1 MAGLAFRSALLG
13 GSAVVLALG
22 LGGAASA
29 QTRAV
34 TATAA
39 ADAAEVSEVIVT
51 GSFIAGT
58 PKDAAIPV
66 SVISQQD
73 VAKQGSPS
81 ALDLIRNLPIVGSNL
96 GETNSASTLAQ
107 GRLGGGTINLRGLG
121 AQRTLVLLNGTRFA
135 GYTSDTNLL
144 PISAIGRIEILRDGA
159 AATYG
164 SDAIGGVVN
173 FITRAGFTGLEVQAD
188 YRGVPGAKGDY
199 TASGLY
205 GWSKDTT
212 NLLVS
217 VGYQHRSELSS
228 TDRSWALK
236 PYLVNPA
243 QWSVLGNPGTWSI
256 RGTVNNA
263 PATIGIAV
271 DANCGALGST
281 PGFTGTTPACYFG
294 PVASDNIV
302 EDQDQYQVYAE
313 FNARVG
319 DTAKFHAE
327 ALYSKTSVPHIR
339 FPAGYAPTSGPNGPG
354 SVNVY
359 SVPASNPGFNTFL
372 TQTGNAGLIGRATGA
387 LATLWRPVGSG
398 GNPVTGGLGGQVGS
412 RDYDELHIS
421 ADLSGDLP
429 FAGVGYDVRA
439 TFIRETQEQ
448 RTTDILIDRI
458 QRGLNGLGG
467 ANCTGTTPGAN
478 GCQYLNPF
486 SNAYP
491 NNPAVGATNPGF
503 VAANANPASLV
514 GWLYDTQ
521 IFLQTQN
528 TFVADAVLHG
538 KLPFEL
544 PGGQPGW
551 AAGMQY
557 RNVQT
562 YARPG
567 NDLYDSRVTPC
578 PVVGVTTCTLKTG
591 PYMFLGQTIPTN
603 LAQDVY
609 AIFGELSIPLT
620 NSIAGQLSL
629 RYENYGG
636 LTGSTT
642 NPEFRAKW
650 QVVDWLALR
659 GSVGTS
665 FRGPTSTNVAPTG
678 VTALAGI
685 IAAGGAFKSLDLFG
699 NPAVGPEKAFS
710 YSLGAIV
717 RAGGLTGTVD
727 YWSYRLDNQ
736 IVTVPGNIIATS
748 VGGVGNGSQAV
759 NCASPLRNLITFDNN
774 NTCTQGVTVG
784 NNIARV
790 RSDTTNGPQVR
801 TDGVDV
807 DVNYLMP
814 SLWNGDLNLGASAS
828 YVFHYKQAPFI
839 YAGVTVSPAFDAVG
853 FGNYDRLPGSIP
865 QWRGQ
870 FYANYSRGPH
880 NLRWTIQYVDGVT
893 DNRGPTVVQTGSS
906 PNCTVANA
914 KAGTATNCQLATYG
928 LEAKPY
934 IEHDVTYR
942 VELPWQSTL
951 TLSVLNIFDREPP
964 AAQLAF
970 DYDPLIGNPLGRTWK
985 VGVKKRF

>member
-1 MAGLAFRSALLG
+1 MAGSAFRNALLG
-13 GSAVVLALG
+13 GSAAVSALG
-22 LGGAASA
+22 CGGVASA
-29 QTRAV
+29 QTL
-34 TATAA
+34 ATAA
-39 ADAAEVSEVIVT
+39 AASGTVSEVVVT
-51 GSFIAGT
+51 GSLIAGT

-66 SVISQQD
+66 SVISQAD

-81 ALDLIRNLPIVGSNL
+81 ALDLIRNLPIVGSIL
-96 GETNSASTLAQ
+96 GESNQASTLAQ
-107 GRLGGGTINLRGLG
+107 GRIGGGTINLRGLG

-135 GYTSDTNLL
+135 GYTPDTNLL
-144 PISAIGRIEILRDGA
+144 PIAAIGRIEILRDGA

-173 FITRAGFTGLEVQAD
+173 FITRAGFDGLEVQAD
-188 YRGVPGAKGDY
+188 FRGVPGSSGDY
-199 TASGLY
+199 TASGIY

-217 VGYQHRSELSS
+217 VGYQHRSELSE
-228 TDRSWALK
+228 TDRKWSLK
-236 PYLVNPA
+236 PYLINPA
-243 QWSVLGNPGTWSI
+243 QWSVLGNPGVFSI
-256 RGTVNNA
+256 RGLVNNA
-263 PATIGIAV
+263 PATIKVVA
-271 DANCGALGST
+271 DANCAELGST

-294 PVASDNIV
+294 PVNSDNLV
-302 EDQDQYQVYAE
+302 EDQDQYQVYGE
-313 FNARVG
+313 FNARIG

-327 ALYSKTSVPHIR
+327 ALYSKTDIPHVR
-339 FPAGYAPTSGPNGPG
+339 FPPGYAPTSGPNGPG

-372 TQTGNAGLIGRATGA
+372 TQTGNAGLIGAATGA

-398 GNPVTGGLGGQVGS
+398 GNPVTGGLGGQIGS
-412 RDYDELHIS
+412 RHYDELHVS
-421 ADLSGDLP
+421 ADISGDMHV
-429 FAGVGYDVRA
+429 AGIGYDVRA
-439 TFIRETQEQ
+439 TYIRETQEQ
-448 RTTDILIDRI
+448 HTTDILIDRI
-458 QRGLNGLGG
+458 QRSLNGLGG
-467 ANCTGTTPGAN
+467 PNCVGTTPGAN
-478 GCQYLNPF
+478 GCMYLNPF

-491 NNPAVGATNPGF
+491 SNPAVGAINPGF
-503 VAANANPASLV
+503 VPATANPASLV
-514 GWLYDTQ
+514 AWLYDTQ
-521 IFLQTQN
+521 IFLQNQD

-538 KLPFEL
+538 KFAIDL
-544 PGGQPGW
+544 PGGQPAW

-578 PVVGVTTCTLKTG
+578 PVVGQTSCALKTG

-603 LAQDVY
+603 LGQEVY
-609 AIFGELSIPLT
+609 ALFGEVTLPLT
-620 NSIAGQLSL
+620 SAISGQLSL

-665 FRGPTSTNVAPTG
+665 FRGPTAANVAPTG

-710 YSLGAIV
+710 YSVGAIV
-717 RAGGLTGTVD
+717 QRGGFTGTLD

-748 VGGVGNGSQAV
+748 VGGVGNGTQFV
-759 NCASPLRNLITFDNN
+759 NCASPLRNLITFDNGN
-774 NTCTQGVTVG
+774 ICTQGVTVG
-784 NNIARV
+784 NNISRV
-790 RSDTTNGPQVR
+790 RSDTTNGPRIR

-807 DVNYLMP
+807 DVNYLI
-814 SLWNGDLNLGASAS
+814 SDFWSGDLNLGASAS

-853 FGNYDRLPGSIP
+853 FANYDRLPGTIP
-865 QWRGQ
+865 HWRGQ
-870 FYANYSRGPH
+870 FYANYNRGPH

-893 DNRGPTVVQTGSS
+893 DNRGPTVVQTGPSS
-906 PNCTVANA
+906 NCNVANA
-914 KAGTATNCQLATYG
+914 QAGTATNCQLATYG
-928 LEAKPY
+928 LEQGAY

-942 VELPWQSTL
+942 LDLPWQTTL
-951 TLSVLNIFDREPP
+951 TVSVLNVFDRAPP
-964 AAQLAF
+964 GAQLALG
-970 DYDPLIGNPLGRTWK
+970 YDPLIGNPLGRTWK
-985 VGVKKRF
+985 IGVRKRF